1 MKFNFKKEEK
11 QSLLENFLKKKQQ
24 TLTEGHRQDISN
36 FQIAIRA
43 KLKSFSV

>member
-11 QSLLENFLKKKQQ
+11 QSLLENFKKKQQ
-24 TLTEGHRQDISN
+24 TLPEGHRQDISN